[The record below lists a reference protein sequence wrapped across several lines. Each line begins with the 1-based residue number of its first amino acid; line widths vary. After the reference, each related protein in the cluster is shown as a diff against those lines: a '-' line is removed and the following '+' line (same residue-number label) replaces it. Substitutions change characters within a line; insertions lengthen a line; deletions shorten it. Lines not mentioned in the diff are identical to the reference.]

1 MVQLKFT
8 SKGRKGMSIILDHQL
23 RECIS
28 HNSIEFPITYFHD
41 ELVTLPG
48 WAGPLHWHP
57 DFEIAT
63 AECGVLEYQ
72 VGGQHII
79 LEAGDSIFINRNI
92 MHGIKQLSGDIP
104 DPMPNIVFSG
114 TLVAPETST
123 IYQKYIQPIAQC
135 DSLPFV
141 VFRHDDCSHREINGF
156 IKEIYRQM
164 DEKQAC
170 YELVVQRNMNYIF
183 EFMFCRFYELPKTE
197 TTRIQIK
204 NQIRLQKMLTYIYEN
219 YSGTV
224 TLEDIA
230 KAADIS
236 RSEAGRCFHTY
247 MGCSPIDALIQYRL
261 QMAHQLLNER
271 TQTLQQ
277 ISYACGFNSVN
288 YFSRQFKK
296 RYGYAP
302 SQSVDIGLPF
312 T

>member
-1 MVQLKFT
+1 MP
-8 SKGRKGMSIILDHQL
+8 IILDHQL
-23 RECIS
+23 REYIP
-28 HNSIEFPITYFHD
+28 HNVTEFPITYFHD
-41 ELVTLPG
+41 ELVTLPD

-63 AECGVLEYQ
+63 AECGVLDYQ

-79 LEAGDSIFINRNI
+79 LEAGDSIFVNGNM
-92 MHGIKQLSGDIP
+92 MHGIKQISGDVA

-114 TLVAPETST
+114 ALIAPEAST

-141 VFRHDDCSHREINGF
+141 VFRKSDSSHSEINSM
-156 IKEIYRQM
+156 IKDIYRQM
-164 DEKQAC
+164 DEKRAG
-170 YELVVQRNMNYIF
+170 YELAVQRSINRIF
-183 EFMFCRFYELPKTE
+183 EFISLNFESLPKSE
-197 TTRIQIK
+197 ASRIQIT
-204 NQIRLQKMLTYIYEN
+204 NQIRLQKMLTFIYEN
-219 YSGTV
+219 YASPI

-236 RSEAGRCFHTY
+236 RSEAGRCFQAY
-247 MGCSPIDALIQYRL
+247 MGCSPVDMLIQYRL
-261 QMAHQLLNER
+261 QTAHGLLNEK
-271 TQTLQQ
+271 TQTLQE

-302 SQSVDIGLPF
+302 SQSADMGK
-312 T
+312 

>member
-1 MVQLKFT
+1 MP
-8 SKGRKGMSIILDHQL
+8 IILDHQL
-23 RECIS
+23 REYIPHS
-28 HNSIEFPITYFHD
+28 ATEFPITYFHD
-41 ELVTLPG
+41 ELVTLPD

-63 AECGVLEYQ
+63 AECGVLDYQ

-79 LEAGDSIFINRNI
+79 LEAGDSIFVNGN
-92 MHGIKQLSGDIP
+92 MLHGIKQVLGNVP
-104 DPMPNIVFSG
+104 DSMPNIVFSG
-114 TLVAPETST
+114 TLIAPETST
-123 IYQKYIQPIAQC
+123 IYQKHILPIAQC
-135 DSLPFV
+135 NSLPFI
-141 VFRHDDCSHREINGF
+141 VFRHNDRSHGEINCL
-156 IKEIYRQM
+156 IKDIYRQM
-164 DEKQAC
+164 SEKNAC
-170 YELVVQRNMNYIF
+170 YELAVQRNINRIF
-183 EFMFCRFYELPKTE
+183 EFISCNFNELPKTE
-197 TTRIQIK
+197 ATRIQIN

-219 YSGTV
+219 YAEPV

-230 KAADIS
+230 KSANIS

-261 QMAHQLLNER
+261 QMAHQLLNEK

-302 SQSVDIGLPF
+302 RQRGDMGK
-312 T
+312 